1 MTSNIWIS
9 VVNLLT
15 TATIALAVIY
25 ALLWVIRLAINKI
38 SVKIKS
44 SKLEVIEHCLIR
56 LNKVVTKM
64 IIGAWLVLV
73 IISIVDSLPEL
84 EVIIKTQLG
93 EIMTT
98 VALTVNQ
105 FHFGVQVVSF
115 VILAVAIIMCG
126 IFGVVMYRKK
136 KSDKDEENT
145 DMY

>member
-9 VVNLLT
+9 LVNLLT
-15 TATIALAVIY
+15 VTTIALAVIY
-25 ALLWVIRLAINKI
+25 VLLWTIKYII
-38 SVKIKS
+38 SKVSANVKS
-44 SKLEVIEHCLIR
+44 RKLEVIEHY
-56 LNKVVTKM
+56 LNMANKIVTKM

-73 IISIVDSLPEL
+73 IMNIVDSLPEL
-84 EVIIKTQLG
+84 KQIIKTQLG

-105 FHFGVQVVSF
+105 FHFGVQLLSMAILF
-115 VILAVAIIMCG
+115 VAVMMCTV
-126 IFGVVMYRKK
+126 FGVVMYRKK

>member
-1 MTSNIWIS
+1 MT
-9 VVNLLT
+9 V
-15 TATIALAVIY
+15 IALAIIY
-25 ALLWVIRLAINKI
+25 ALLWIIRLVIRKI
-38 SVKIKS
+38 SAKVKSRKV
-44 SKLEVIEHCLIR
+44 EVIEHYLNKI
-56 LNKVVTKM
+56 NKVVTKM
-64 IIGAWLVLV
+64 VIGAWLILV
-73 IISIVDSLPEL
+73 IMNVADSLPEL

-105 FHFGVQVVSF
+105 FHFVVQVISL
-115 VILAVAIIMCG
+115 VILAVAVVMCI